1 MESTH
6 YNLCFAWQGDYD
18 SLKTFFSNELKL
30 DDVWAQS
37 GGDKMVFSTTDV
49 SISWRK
55 SKNLLYIVGDEMGKY
70 MELFCSKIY
79 KGICPKSQLPTR
91 AVKRNRPL
99 CSRLFVKAMKT
110 SVLKLTNCYLV
121 KSLTVLQ
128 SKLCHSRSRILPK
141 LSHSLANNW
150 TVSSNLISQFV

>member
-79 KGICPKSQLPTR
+79 KAICPKVTTTDESSQTEAAIMQSSVR
-91 AVKRNRPL
+91 KSNEDI
-99 CSRLFVKAMKT
+99 CS
-110 SVLKLTNCYLV
+110 
-121 KSLTVLQ
+121 
-128 SKLCHSRSRILPK
+128 
-141 LSHSLANNW
+141 
-150 TVSSNLISQFV
+150 